1 MITKGYLLGDRY
13 RILDT
18 LGEGGMANVYL
29 AKDIILQRKVAVKM
43 LRFDLQ
49 KDPQTVQ
56 RFQREAL
63 STSELSHPNIV
74 SVFDV
79 STDHGVP
86 YMVMEYVD
94 GPNLKQYIQKHG
106 PLPFQEVIAI
116 MDQVLSAVSLAHQ
129 HNVIHRDL
137 KPQNIL
143 MDRHGT
149 IKIADFGIALALSQ
163 TDVTQTNTALG
174 SVHYMSPEQ
183 ARGGVVTKQSD
194 IYSLGIILYELIA
207 GKVPFGG
214 QTAVSIALQHMR
226 DQVPSLHKQN
236 PKVPQALDNV
246 VLQATA
252 KDPRD
257 RFSSVNAMKR
267 ALDQSLSPEKA
278 NVPIF
283 QPLHDPNKEETIVL
297 PQFNGEVTS
306 KGKRPEIALTGKPA
320 EKANLWTS
328 IKKHKW
334 WWLSSILGVVIV
346 VLLLIFAFGRS
357 REVHVPDVSAL
368 SAAKATSSLQAA
380 GLKVGDKEYRYSK
393 KIKTG
398 RVIGTLPPAGRAVA
412 QHKAVT
418 LLVSKGSKPVR
429 VPDVTNED
437 YDEARHELHRRGFKV
452 AKEKAYSEIVA
463 RDCVITQSLTPGK
476 RIKHPSK
483 HTITLLVSLGK
494 RHGRPHLNKGFK
506 LRDLTGYSL
515 HGAQDYANDNGLRL
529 QISEKNSDDVP
540 KNNVISQ
547 SPSVGTIVHRGD
559 TISVVVSQGPAEE
572 QHSGGQDA
580 NVTKNFS
587 VQYNAGSD
595 QNKQGNHV
603 QIYIADDNHSL
614 GNLYRDLYI
623 KSDQSFSIPF
633 SLKHGGGHL
642 RVVRDGQTVIDESV
656 DHD

>member
-1 MITKGYLLGDRY
+1 MIAKGYLLGDRY
-13 RILDT
+13 RIIDT

-79 STDHGVP
+79 ATDHGTP

-94 GPNLKQYIQKHG
+94 GPNLKQYIQDHS
-106 PLPFQEVIAI
+106 PLPLTQVISI
-116 MDQVLSAVSLAHQ
+116 MDKILSAVSLAHQ

-143 MDRHGT
+143 MDQHGT

-163 TDVTQTNTALG
+163 TDITQTNTALG

-194 IYSLGIILYELIA
+194 IYSLGIILYELLA

-226 DQVPSLHKQN
+226 DQVPSLHKLN
-236 PKVPQALDNV
+236 PKIPQSLDNV
-246 VLQATA
+246 VRQATA

-257 RFSSVNAMKR
+257 RFSSVNAMKQ
-267 ALDQSLSPEKA
+267 ALDQSLSPAMA
-278 NVPIF
+278 NVPVF
-283 QPLHDPNKEETIVL
+283 QPRHDPTKEETIVL
-297 PQFNGEVTS
+297 PQFNGKVINDEE
-306 KGKRPEIALTGKPA
+306 KPAIALTGAPA
-320 EKANLWTS
+320 KQTTLWDS

-334 WWLSSILGVVIV
+334 WWLGSFLGMVL
-346 VLLLIFAFGRS
+346 VLLLLVFAFGRS
-357 REVHVPDVSAL
+357 REVHVPDVSSL
-368 SAAKATSSLQAA
+368 SAEKAESSLTTA
-380 GLKVGDKEYRYSK
+380 GLQIGSKTYRYSN
-393 KIKTG
+393 KIRKG
-398 RVIGTLPPAGRAVA
+398 KVIETLPPIGHAVK
-412 QHKAVT
+412 QHAT
-418 LLVSKGSKPVR
+418 IDLVISKGYKPVR
-429 VPDVTNED
+429 VPDVTNEP
-437 YDEARHELHRRGFKV
+437 YRQARNKLRKLGFKV
-452 AKEKAYSEIVA
+452 IKERAYSETI
-463 RDCVITQSLTPGK
+463 DKGYVITQSLTAGSKVK
-476 RIKHPSK
+476 RPSK
-483 HTITLLVSLGK
+483 HKIYLSVSLGEQ
-494 RHGRPHLNKGFK
+494 HGRPNLTKGIK
-506 LRDLTGYSL
+506 LRDLTGYTL
-515 HGAQDYANDNGLRL
+515 RGVQDYANDNGLRL
-529 QISEKNSDDVP
+529 QITEKNSDDVA

-547 SPSVGTIVHRGD
+547 SPAVGTIVHRGD
-559 TISVVVSQGPAEE
+559 TISVVISKGPD
-572 QHSGGQDA
+572 SDQDS
-580 NVTKNFS
+580 NQDSVTKTVA
-587 VQYNAGSD
+587 VQYNADND

-614 GNLYRDLYI
+614 GNIYRDLYI

-633 SLKHGGGHL
+633 SLKHGNGHL
-642 RVVRDGQTVIDESV
+642 RVVRDGQTVVDESV

>member
-1 MITKGYLLGDRY
+1 VITKGYLLGDRY
-13 RILDT
+13 RIIDA

-79 STDHGVP
+79 ATDHGVP

-94 GPNLKQYIQKHG
+94 GPNLKEYIQTNG
-106 PLPFQEVIAI
+106 PLPLDQAIGI
-116 MDQVLSAVSLAHQ
+116 MDQILSAVSLAHQ

-143 MDRHGT
+143 MDQHGT

-163 TDVTQTNTALG
+163 TDITQINTALG

-194 IYSLGIILYELIA
+194 IYSLGIILYELVA

-226 DQVPSLHKQN
+226 DQVPSLHKLN
-236 PKVPQALDNV
+236 PNVPQSLDNV

-257 RFSSVNAMKR
+257 RFSSVGEMKQ
-267 ALDQSLSPEKA
+267 ALDQSLSPAMA
-278 NVPIF
+278 NAPVF
-283 QPLHDPNKEETIVL
+283 HPLHDPNKEETIVL
-297 PQFNGEVTS
+297 PQFNGQVISEDKKPS
-306 KGKRPEIALTGKPA
+306 IALAGEPA
-320 EKANLWTS
+320 KKTSLWDS
-328 IKKHKW
+328 VKKHKW
-334 WWLSSILGVVIV
+334 WWLGSAAAM
-346 VLLLIFAFGRS
+346 VLVLFLLVFAFGRS
-357 REVHVPDVSAL
+357 REVHVPDVSHL
-368 SAAKATSSLQAA
+368 SAERAESSLKTS
-380 GLKVGDKEYRYSK
+380 GLQVGDKSYRYSNK
-393 KIKTG
+393 
-398 RVIGTLPPAGRAVA
+398 
-412 QHKAVT
+412 
-418 LLVSKGSKPVR
+418 VSKGQVIETLPESGKSVSQHKKIDLVISKGYKPVR
-429 VPDVTNED
+429 VPDVTNEK
-437 YDEARHELHRRGFKV
+437 YSQARKRLRKRGFKV
-452 AKEKAYSEIVA
+452 IKEKEYSDSV
-463 RDCVITQSLTPGK
+463 DKGYVITQSLTAGK
-476 RIKHPSK
+476 KVKHPNKHKIYLSVSMGPRRGRAHLSK
-483 HTITLLVSLGK
+483 GI
-494 RHGRPHLNKGFK
+494 K

-515 HGAQDYANDNGLRL
+515 RGVQDYANDNGLRL
-529 QISEKNSDDVP
+529 QITEKNSDDVA

-547 SPSVGTIVHRGD
+547 DPAVGTVVHRGD
-559 TISVVVSQGPAEE
+559 TISVVISKGPAGDEDG
-572 QHSGGQDA
+572 SGDS
-580 NVTKNFS
+580 VTKTVS
-587 VQYNAGSD
+587 VQYDANND

-614 GNLYRDLYI
+614 SNLYRDLYI

-633 SLKHGGGHL
+633 SLKHGSGHL
-642 RVVRDGQTVIDESV
+642 RIVRDGQTVVDESV

>member
-1 MITKGYLLGDRY
+1 MIAKGYLLGDRY
-13 RILDT
+13 RIIDT

-79 STDHGVP
+79 ATDHGVP

-94 GPNLKQYIQKHG
+94 GPNLKQYIQDHG
-106 PLPFQEVIAI
+106 PLPLTQVISI
-116 MDQVLSAVSLAHQ
+116 MDQILSAVSLAHQ

-143 MDRHGT
+143 MDQHGT

-163 TDVTQTNTALG
+163 TDITQTNTALG

-194 IYSLGIILYELIA
+194 IYSLGIILYELLA

-226 DQVPSLHKQN
+226 DQVPSLHKLN
-236 PKVPQALDNV
+236 PDIPQSLDNV
-246 VLQATA
+246 VRQATA

-257 RFSSVNAMKR
+257 RFASVSDMKR
-267 ALDQSLSPEKA
+267 ALDQSLSPAMA
-278 NVPIF
+278 NAPVF
-283 QPLHDPNKEETIVL
+283 QPLHDPTKEETIVL
-297 PQFNGEVTS
+297 PQFNGQVIS
-306 KGKRPEIALTGKPA
+306 DDKKPAIALAGKP
-320 EKANLWTS
+320 EQKSSLWDS

-334 WWLSSILGVVIV
+334 WWLGSFLGMLL
-346 VLLLIFAFGRS
+346 VLLLLVFAFGRS
-357 REVHVPDVSAL
+357 REVHVPDVSSL
-368 SAAKATSSLQAA
+368 SAEKAESSLKTA
-380 GLKVGDKEYRYSK
+380 GLKVGSKTYRYSSK
-393 KIKTG
+393 VAKGK
-398 RVIGTLPPAGRAVA
+398 VIETSPASGKAVS
-412 QHKAVT
+412 QHKRID
-418 LLVSKGSKPVR
+418 LVISKGYKPVR
-429 VPDVTNED
+429 VPDVTNES
-437 YDEARHELHRRGFKV
+437 YREARKELRKRGFKV
-452 AKEKAYSEIVA
+452 VKEKAYSTTVA
-463 RDCVITQSLTPGK
+463 KGYVITQSVTAGTKVK
-476 RIKHPSK
+476 RPNK
-483 HTITLLVSLGK
+483 HTVRLSVSLGS
-494 RHGRPHLNKGFK
+494 RRGRPNVSKGIK
-506 LRDLTGYSL
+506 LRDLTGYTL
-515 HGAQDYANDNGLRL
+515 RGVQDYANDNGLRL
-529 QISEKNSDDVP
+529 QITEKNSDDVA

-547 SPSVGTIVHRGD
+547 NPAVGTVVHRGD
-559 TISVVVSQGPAEE
+559 TISVVISKGPESDEDSSQD
-572 QHSGGQDA
+572 S
-580 NVTKNFS
+580 VTKTIS
-587 VQYNAGSD
+587 VQYDADND
-595 QNKQGNHV
+595 QNGQGNHV

-614 GNLYRDLYI
+614 SNIYRDLYI

-633 SLKHGGGHL
+633 SLKHGSGHL
-642 RVVRDGQTVIDESV
+642 RIVRDGQTVVDESV